1 MERITV
7 SLDDE
12 LLNHFDGF
20 IRRKGYTNRS
30 EAVRDILR
38 DLLQEDRLSTG
49 EAPHCV
55 ASLSYV
61 YNHHERELSRR
72 LADIQHAHHD
82 LIRATVHVHLDHENC
97 LEVSLLEGP
106 TSVVR
111 DVADAISAETG
122 VRHSRVNLI
131 PVDVT
136 VTDGLHDADGLQHR
150 HHDHPVAGRPHIH
163 TKPKS

>member
-12 LLNHFDGF
+12 LLHHFDGF

-38 DLLQEDRLSTG
+38 DLLQEDRLSTD

-55 ASLSYV
+55 ASMSYV

-72 LADIQHAHHD
+72 LANIQHAHHD
-82 LIRATVHVHLDHENC
+82 LFRATVHVHLDHENC

-106 TSVVR
+106 TRVVR
-111 DVADAISAETG
+111 DVADAIAAETG
-122 VRHSRVNLI
+122 VRHSQVKLI
-131 PVDVT
+131 PVEVT
-136 VTDGLHDADGLQHR
+136 VMAGIHGAGGLRHG
-150 HHDHPVAGRPHIH
+150 HHDHPVTDRPHVH
-163 TKPKS
+163 TKPSS